1 MKPYSWISRLI
12 LLVYGLLIG
21 APLYFVFISA
31 FKDSNAFFA
40 DPLGWPKPLTFSNFQ
55 NLFEQQPLLKYF
67 GNSLLVTLS
76 TVLLV
81 LLLGSLVAYAIVRLG
96 GHAGKMVFVLY
107 VAGLIVPSQVNMLPI
122 YSLVRKLGWSDHL
135 SGLILVSA
143 AMLLPLTVF
152 MLTGFMRM
160 LNQEILEASSIDGG
174 GEWTLY
180 WRMALPLSAPSL
192 AACSTF
198 LFVMVWN
205 DLLLPLLMINSTGK
219 LTLPLALMQ
228 FRGEYVTS
236 YTTLLAGVVLAALPI
251 TVLFVFLQKYFVE
264 GMTAGA
270 VKG

>member
-1 MKPYSWISRLI
+1 MKPYKWISRLI
-12 LLVYGLLIG
+12 LLMYAFLIA
-21 APLYFVFISA
+21 APLYFVLISA

-40 DPLGWPKPLTFSNFQ
+40 HPLGWPKPLTLSNFQ
-55 NLFEQQPLLKYF
+55 ALFDQQPMLKYF
-67 GNSLLVTLS
+67 GNSIVVTLS

-96 GHAGKMVFVLY
+96 GYSGRILFALY

-122 YSLVRKLGWSDHL
+122 YSLVRKLGWSNHL
-135 SGLILVSA
+135 SGLVVVSI

-160 LNQEILEASSIDGG
+160 LNREILEASSIDGG

-205 DLLLPLLMINSTGK
+205 DLLIPMLMINSNEK

-236 YTTLLAGVVLAALPI
+236 YTTLLAGVVAAALPI
-251 TVLFVFLQKYFVE
+251 AILFVFLQRYFVE
-264 GMTAGA
+264 GMTSGA